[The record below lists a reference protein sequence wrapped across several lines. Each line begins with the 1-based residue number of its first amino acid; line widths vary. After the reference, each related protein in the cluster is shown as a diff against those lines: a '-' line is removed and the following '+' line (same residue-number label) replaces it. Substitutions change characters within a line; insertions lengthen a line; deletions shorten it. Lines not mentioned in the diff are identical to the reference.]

1 MPRKRK
7 YKKPHY
13 SGIAMESEDRAKI
26 KKMEKDGHFKSL
38 NDFIT
43 QSILFFYNKFYGG
56 NNE

>member
-1 MPRKRK
+1 
-7 YKKPHY
+7 
-13 SGIAMESEDRAKI
+13 
-26 KKMEKDGHFKSL
+26 MEKDGHFKSL